1 MPVGEQLGFELSS
14 FCFLSAPFLH
24 LNLSHP
30 SLSSCFLS
38 PENDCGLAVG
48 RSRREKK
55 EKTGR
60 KSALEQLKR
69 AKKGEKVKY
78 EVRVVCVLSKS

>member
-1 MPVGEQLGFELSS
+1 M
-14 FCFLSAPFLH
+14 
-24 LNLSHP
+24 
-30 SLSSCFLS
+30 
-38 PENDCGLAVG
+38 G

-78 EVRVVCVLSKS
+78 EVRCVCVVQVLI